1 MLNQLA
7 FSFIINSYY
16 TIIKYKI
23 VVKKDKRIQGN
34 FASLSSGQ
42 IIETNWF
49 LRRPDNMFLF
59 RCFQA
64 SKNFTQLAGQNGTRL
79 VARFDWDQRFV
90 TEPPNLVPRVSSRVE
105 TCRVENRKAPW
116 VRGCRTSLI
125 STSAFYT
132 VKLCNSYTV
141 GLQLIY
147 NPCTL

>member
-34 FASLSSGQ
+34 FASLPDHAQLRSDHPDKLV
-42 IIETNWF
+42 

-90 TEPPNLVPRVSSRVE
+90 TEPP
-105 TCRVENRKAPW
+105 
-116 VRGCRTSLI
+116 
-125 STSAFYT
+125 
-132 VKLCNSYTV
+132 SY
-141 GLQLIY
+141 
-147 NPCTL
+147 